1 MDDIVQIERNRYSK
15 ICGERRLFHDVINIY
30 PEKSKNLTLER
41 SLCVLLFLCFFS
53 EAAKLFSKVSISKFY
68 KKHPRWISV
77 LVAEYGHHIWI
88 AQHVVLGILKQIF
101 LGISS
106 IYCCLRNLLFYLLLF
121 FKFIQNYYFMV
132 SFR

>member
-1 MDDIVQIERNRYSK
+1 MDDIVQIERICYSK
-15 ICGERRLFHDVINIY
+15 ICGERRLFHDVINIC
-30 PEKSKNLTLER
+30 PEKKQEPDTTKVTVRPSI
-41 SLCVLLFLCFFS
+41 SLLFFRS
-53 EAAKLFSKVSISKFY
+53 SKIIFESIYFKILQ
-68 KKHPRWISV
+68 KTPRWISV
-77 LVAEYGHHIWI
+77 LVAEYDHHIWI

-121 FKFIQNYYFMV
+121 FKFIQNYYFMF